1 MVPPS
6 SSPDRWRE
14 VIRWRVLVTASLML
28 LWGLAIEGRLVHLQV
43 FRHADLVERAARQQ
57 SRSIETHPKRGEIL
71 DREGRVLAYSVDAD
85 TVVSVP
91 VQVDD
96 PVEATRQLCDVLE
109 CDEVQRDRL
118 QTRLGEDR
126 LFAYVQRRVSVDASR
141 RIRALDLE
149 GIGLIKESRRFYP
162 NKELAAHLLG
172 YVGTDNTGLHGL
184 EARYD
189 EEVRGRPGRVLVQPA
204 PTGAGS
210 SRGGPRQC
218 LPDPSATEL
227 PPATGWEVGDR
238 QSYN

>member
-149 GIGLIKESRRFYP
+149 GKEIVEEAEGLRAVCLQHEYDHLDGILFIDRISRLKRG
-162 NKELAAHLLG
+162 L
-172 YVGTDNTGLHGL
+172 YVGKRKKQL
-184 EARYD
+184 A
-189 EEVRGRPGRVLVQPA
+189 EE
-204 PTGAGS
+204 S
-210 SRGGPRQC
+210 E
-218 LPDPSATEL
+218 D
-227 PPATGWEVGDR
+227 
-238 QSYN
+238 